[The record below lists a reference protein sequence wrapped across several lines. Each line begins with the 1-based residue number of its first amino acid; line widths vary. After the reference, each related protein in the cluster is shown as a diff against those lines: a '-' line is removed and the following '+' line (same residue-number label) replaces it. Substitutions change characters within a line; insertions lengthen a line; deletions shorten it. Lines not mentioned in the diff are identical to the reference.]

1 MPKILVVDD
10 NEQLSS
16 MLKDVLESWGYTA
29 LIATEGRSCLA
40 TARREH
46 PDIVLLDI
54 MLPGLSG
61 YEVCSELKR
70 NAGTQSIAVIMM
82 TALEDMESRIHGYKV
97 GADNFLVK
105 PINYNEVKAIIQK
118 LLKDKMYHDMLEE
131 SCSVAKTLQTFE
143 QLLLGK
149 PTNINAPNMV
159 YSKKLLESL
168 NWDEATVKKA
178 RMALMFPS
186 PVEVA
191 EKTHLSVEQII
202 SLTDNLNM
210 GRWLKPMLRFL
221 NAPVDNNAE
230 FRTELEKQNCLK
242 AAELALIVNRYT
254 TLLKEKQNRELTFS
268 ILKRESAEN
277 HYNKE
282 ILKHLEEILRAE
294 QILESIQ

>member
-29 LIATEGRSCLA
+29 LTATEGRSCLEI
-40 TARREH
+40 ARQEQ
-46 PDIVLLDI
+46 PDIILLDI

-70 NAGTQSIAVIMM
+70 DGRTHSIAVIMM

-118 LLKDKMYHDMLEE
+118 LLKEKLYEDTLEE
-131 SCSVAKTLQTFE
+131 SCNVAKAFRKFG
-143 QLLLGK
+143 QLLLGQ
-149 PTNINAPNMV
+149 PVNINAPNMV
-159 YSKKLLESL
+159 YCNKLLESL
-168 NWDEATVKKA
+168 NWDWAMAQKA
-178 RMALMFPS
+178 RIAVMFLT
-186 PVEVA
+186 VDQV
-191 EKTHLSVEQII
+191 I
-202 SLTDNLNM
+202 SLTDGLYL
-210 GRWLKPMLRFL
+210 GRWLQPVLRFL
-221 NAPVDNNAE
+221 NAPVDDNEA
-230 FRTELEKQNCLK
+230 FRPELERQNCLK

-254 TLLKEKQNRELTFS
+254 ALLKEKQDRELTFS
-268 ILKRESAEN
+268 ILKRESAVN

-282 ILKHLEEILRAE
+282 VLKQLEEILRAE
-294 QILESIQ
+294 QILESIK

>member
-29 LIATEGRSCLA
+29 LTATEGRSCLEI
-40 TARREH
+40 ARQEQ
-46 PDIVLLDI
+46 PDIILLDI

-70 NAGTQSIAVIMM
+70 DGRTHSIAVIMM

-118 LLKDKMYHDMLEE
+118 LLKEKLYEDTLEE
-131 SCSVAKTLQTFE
+131 SCNVAKAFRKFG
-143 QLLLGK
+143 QLLLGQ
-149 PTNINAPNMV
+149 PVNINAPNMV
-159 YSKKLLESL
+159 YCNKLLES
-168 NWDEATVKKA
+168 WATAKKA
-178 RMALMFPS
+178 RIAVMFPS
-186 PVEVA
+186 PVELSK
-191 EKTHLSVEQII
+191 KTNLTVDQVI
-202 SLTDNLNM
+202 SLTDGLYL
-210 GRWLKPMLRFL
+210 GRWLQPVLRFL
-221 NAPVDNNAE
+221 NAPVDDNEA
-230 FRTELEKQNCLK
+230 FRPELERQNCLK

-254 TLLKEKQNRELTFS
+254 ALLKEKQDRELTFS
-268 ILKRESAEN
+268 ILKRESAVN

-282 ILKHLEEILRAE
+282 VLKQLEEILRAE
-294 QILESIQ
+294 QILESIK

>member
-29 LIATEGRSCLA
+29 LIATEGRSCLE
-40 TARREH
+40 TARREQ

-70 NAGTQSIAVIMM
+70 DAQTQSMAVIMM

-118 LLKDKMYHDMLEE
+118 LLKDKQYLDTLEE
-131 SCSVAKTLQTFE
+131 SCNVARTLQTFE
-143 QLLLGK
+143 RLLLGH

-159 YSKKLLESL
+159 YCKKLLESL

-178 RMALMFPS
+178 RIALMLPS

-191 EKTHLSVEQII
+191 QKTRLTVDQII
-202 SLTDNLNM
+202 SLTDNLHM

-230 FRTELEKQNCLK
+230 FRPELEKQNCLK

-254 TLLKEKQNRELTFS
+254 SLLKEKQNRELTFS
-268 ILKRESAEN
+268 ILKRESSEN

-282 ILKHLEEILRAE
+282 VLKQLEEILRAE
-294 QILESIQ
+294 QILESIK